1 MQVADVVKSKS
12 KEPTIVNSK
21 SNFVV
26 CTYWWGRGNKN
37 ANTGRP
43 CTILYEK
50 IITGIKK
57 SILSLFRDMKL
68 DFTEDKKAQART
80 MMEEEYKT
88 SPPFLAMVE
97 RETRRYKTEL
107 TKSQRDGLTTVVKS
121 PEEIRDTLLS
131 LAYYCVSMI
140 KDDLIELYILYLHT
154 QKHQLMMKSIPDEDE
169 SQGEVKQLL
178 NARIKAG
185 NARKNEMDAEIM
197 KKLKVKMDHP
207 PPFDAHPNTNFFD
220 LLNLHFMYLQPILY
234 NEMIDKW
241 ETECARTNCNFLCI
255 EYPEFA
261 APGGYQLAI
270 NAKPDFIQHALA
282 LCKPR
287 NVVYID
293 GDMYVRKYPH
303 IFDRKDVDFMA
314 RGWSIDPRASEEL
327 NTSISYDPYTFET
340 SGGIMFFS
348 QSLESDRLLRLWIT
362 ETRKPGNRG
371 KADDRILSFFF
382 NTKKL
387 LCCMKIIQ
395 LPIEYLWLSLA
406 YDFMLLDEL
415 YDSDVAHMKQT
426 IFVEHPEC
434 LTSEDTAT
442 SSGAACNR
450 EPKGY
455 WDFME
460 QCRSAVSEEMHEF
473 ILFPEDK
480 GEFKD
485 YFKFMSGKQYI
496 DDGNKAL
503 VDKGFVHP
511 GNPADNEQPLYVF
524 SNAQR
529 FGEKPH
535 RSDETKTNNQVYA
548 ENYEV
553 IPSIVIRSL
562 LIDENN
568 IIIVPPVGP
577 LETIHI
583 ILKILSKGQYA
594 LYNPKS
600 SLTAKLMANL
610 GLYKH
615 LELVFAPILK
625 EEFNDFYKP
634 AINLDQCILFNP
646 NSAILKKFLLRC
658 LSLEDLSFYL
668 SLGSYEF
675 MSTVRVGYLFDRRGG
690 FRGGTLTDDIRNYE
704 EGITLLYGR
713 TGGTR
718 RKNKTRRRKSRY
730 LKRGFHLH

>member
-1 MQVADVVKSKS
+1 MQVADVVKSK
-12 KEPTIVNSK
+12 KKGPTIVNSK

-26 CTYWWGRGNKN
+26 CTYWWGRGNR
-37 ANTGRP
+37 NTNTARP
-43 CTILYEK
+43 CTSDYEK
-50 IITGIKK
+50 MITRLKNAVF
-57 SILSLFRDMKL
+57 SLFRDMKL
-68 DFTEDKKAQART
+68 DLTKEKREEVKA
-80 MMEEEYKT
+80 MMVEEYKT
-88 SPPFLAMVE
+88 APPFLDMVE
-97 RETRRYKTEL
+97 RETRNYSTEL
-107 TKSQRDGLTTVVKS
+107 AKSQKNGLTTLVKS
-121 PEEIRDTLLS
+121 PQEIRDSFLS

-140 KDDLIELYILYLHT
+140 KDDLIELYTLYLYT
-154 QKHQLMMKSIPDEDE
+154 QKHQLMMKDIPDEDE
-169 SQGEVKQLL
+169 TKQLL

-185 NARKNEMDAEIM
+185 NAKKNEMDAGIM

-207 PPFDAHPNTNFFD
+207 PPFAVYRNTNFFD
-220 LLNLHFMYLQPILY
+220 LLNIHFNYIRPILY
-234 NEMIDKW
+234 NEMIDQW
-241 ETECARTNCNFLCI
+241 EAECRRTKCNYLSI

-270 NAKPDFIQHALA
+270 NAKPDFIEHALA

-293 GDMYVRKYPH
+293 GDMYVRKYPD
-303 IFDRKDVDFMA
+303 IFDRKDADYMA
-314 RGWSIDPRASEEL
+314 RGWTIDPRASEKMDE
-327 NTSISYDPYTFET
+327 SIFYDPYTFET

-348 QSLESDRLLRLWIT
+348 QSMESARLLHLWIT
-362 ETRKPGNRG
+362 ETKKPSNTG
-371 KADDRILSFFF
+371 KADDRILSLLF

-387 LCCMKIIQ
+387 LCCMKIFQ
-395 LPIEYLWLSLA
+395 LPIEYLWLSLY
-406 YDFMLLDEL
+406 YDEMLLDTL
-415 YDSDVAHMKQT
+415 YDGNVARMKES

-434 LTSEDTAT
+434 LTTEDTAAG
-442 SSGAACNR
+442 SGASCNR
-450 EPKGY
+450 EPRGY
-455 WDFME
+455 SDVIE
-460 QCRSAVSEEMHEF
+460 HCRSAVSEEMHEF
-473 ILFPEDK
+473 VLFPENK

-485 YFKFMSGKQYI
+485 YFEYMSEKQYI
-496 DDGNKAL
+496 DDGNKEL
-503 VDKGFVHP
+503 VDKGFIHP
-511 GNPADNEQPLYVF
+511 GNPKDNEQPIYVF
-524 SNAQR
+524 SNADR

-535 RSDETKTNNQVYA
+535 RSDKTKTNNQVYA
-548 ENYEV
+548 ENYEA
-553 IPSIVIRSL
+553 IPGIIISSL
-562 LIDENN
+562 LIDDNN

-583 ILKILSKGQYA
+583 ILKILSKDQYA

-610 GLYKH
+610 VLYKH

-634 AINLDQCILFNP
+634 EINLDQCILFNP

-668 SLGSYEF
+668 SAGSYEF

-704 EGITLLYGR
+704 EGIALLYGR

-730 LKRGFHLH
+730 LNRGFHLH

>member
-1 MQVADVVKSKS
+1 MQVADVVRSKS
-12 KEPTIVNSK
+12 NGPTIINSK

-26 CTYWWGRGNKN
+26 CTYWWGRGNR
-37 ANTGRP
+37 NTNTARP
-43 CTILYEK
+43 CTSDHEK
-50 IITGIKK
+50 FITRLKNAVF
-57 SILSLFRDMKL
+57 SLFREMKL
-68 DFTEDKKAQART
+68 DLTKEKREEVRA
-80 MMEEEYKT
+80 MMVEEYKT
-88 SPPFLAMVE
+88 APSFLAMVE
-97 RETRRYKTEL
+97 RETRNYSTEL
-107 TKSQRDGLTTVVKS
+107 AKSQKNGLTTLVKS
-121 PEEIRDTLLS
+121 PQEIHDSFLS

-140 KDDLIELYILYLHT
+140 KDDLIELYTLYLYT
-154 QKHQLMMKSIPDEDE
+154 QKHQLMMKDIPDEDE
-169 SQGEVKQLL
+169 KKELL

-185 NARKNEMDAEIM
+185 NAKKNEMDAGIM

-207 PPFDAHPNTNFFD
+207 PPFAVYRNTNFFD
-220 LLNLHFMYLQPILY
+220 LLNIHFNYIRPILY
-234 NEMIDKW
+234 NEMIDQW
-241 ETECARTNCNFLCI
+241 EAECRRTKCNYLSI

-270 NAKPDFIQHALA
+270 NAKPDFIEHALA

-293 GDMYVRKYPH
+293 GDMYIRKYPD
-303 IFDRKDVDFMA
+303 IFDRKDADYMA
-314 RGWSIDPRASEEL
+314 RGWTIDPRASEKMDE
-327 NTSISYDPYTFET
+327 SIFYDPYTFET

-348 QSLESDRLLRLWIT
+348 QSMESARLLRIWIT
-362 ETRKPGNRG
+362 ETKKPSNTG
-371 KADDRILSFFF
+371 KADDRILSLLF

-387 LCCMKIIQ
+387 LCCMKIFQ
-395 LPIEYLWLSLA
+395 LPIEYLWLSLY
-406 YDFMLLDEL
+406 YDDMLLDTL
-415 YDSDVAHMKQT
+415 YDGNVARMKES

-434 LTSEDTAT
+434 LTTEDTAAG
-442 SSGAACNR
+442 SGASCNR
-450 EPKGY
+450 EPRGY
-455 WDFME
+455 SDVIE

-473 ILFPEDK
+473 VLFPENK

-485 YFKFMSGKQYI
+485 YFEYMSEKQYI
-496 DDGNKAL
+496 DDGNREL

-511 GNPADNEQPLYVF
+511 GNPKDNEQPIYVF
-524 SNAQR
+524 SNADR
-529 FGEKPH
+529 FSEKPH
-535 RSDETKTNNQVYA
+535 RSDQTKTNNQVYA
-548 ENYEV
+548 ENYEA
-553 IPSIVIRSL
+553 IPGIIISSL
-562 LIDENN
+562 LIDDNN

-610 GLYKH
+610 VLYKH
-615 LELVFAPILK
+615 LQLVFAPILK

-668 SLGSYEF
+668 SAGSYEF

-690 FRGGTLTDDIRNYE
+690 FRGGTLMDDIRNYE
-704 EGITLLYGR
+704 EGIALLYGR
-713 TGGTR
+713 SGGTR

-730 LKRGFHLH
+730 LNRGFHLH